1 MKRNQLNETKQL
13 DKTALLELVKK
24 TRIEIAD
31 LVLDKNMS
39 KLKDLKSIS
48 KKRKDLAQMLTVLRQ
63 KELLEVLE
71 QKVSKDEKVSKVEE
85 GVAA

>member
-24 TRIEIAD
+24 TRNEIAD